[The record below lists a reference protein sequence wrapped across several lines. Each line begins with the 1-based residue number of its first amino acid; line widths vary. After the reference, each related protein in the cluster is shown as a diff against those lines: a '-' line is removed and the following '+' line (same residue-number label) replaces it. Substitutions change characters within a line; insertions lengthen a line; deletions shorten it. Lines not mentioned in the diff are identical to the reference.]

1 VILRPRSL
9 KLPACSFAAQPVELA
24 LCLGTLSAPILALDP
39 ASDERD
45 RLERSGGVHP
55 WRWRL
60 ALTRAGHSD
69 RIGAPDINQ
78 GRTTPGAMRVHA
90 PPIQR
95 PLEHDAFAPARA
107 TLAGATCRRIRSS
120 SR

>member
-1 VILRPRSL
+1 MILRPRSL

-55 WRWRL
+55 WRWQL
-60 ALTRAGHSD
+60 ALTRHGHSD

-95 PLEHDAFAPARA
+95 VEHEAFAPARA
-107 TLAGATCRRIRSS
+107 TLAAATCRRIRSW